1 MLDAPDWLLWKELND
16 NGWQGFLLLLLL
28 LLILLVVLLV
38 FLDSFIHFFRHKNE
52 TSLILKNSI
61 KMKHYFFV
69 HKLGGCQSL
78 LSLSL
83 KALTFLHII
92 YYDAGNWKHFCCS
105 VIFWGTENFDLFFCF
120 PLDFPLGLVW
130 KIIKRCLLKCRKIDK
145 VLLLICIRL
154 RVLFGEIVF
163 KL

>member
-1 MLDAPDWLLWKELND
+1 MRRDYIFNILIIFLFCFVLCLMLPTDYYEKNLTITADKD
-16 NGWQGFLLLLLL
+16 FLLL

-38 FLDSFIHFFRHKNE
+38 FLDSFIHFFGHKNE

-105 VIFWGTENFDLFFCF
+105 VIFEA
-120 PLDFPLGLVW
+120 
-130 KIIKRCLLKCRKIDK
+130 RKI
-145 VLLLICIRL
+145 LICS
-154 RVLFGEIVF
+154 FVF
-163 KL
+163 HLIFHSVWCEK